1 MQVASLV
8 EALNASE
15 LPTGGGDPPALG
27 ATPTKAAASDS
38 AAVPPRDAVGED
50 YPAGRQSRADRRGG
64 DGRRGALS
72 DDGTLDSLVLQSD
85 GSDGDVHRP
94 LAEEPKGHP
103 DGFDRPRMAAPGDSL
118 HRFTVPQRI
127 RCADGLP
134 VPLHPTD
141 PEHLEVFPSN
151 DPDADEAAANYQ
163 ACAWAESITYAALSL
178 YHQRHELDKAGLD
191 QRLAWLA
198 VATRLHYL
206 ISAAHYDYSHA
217 AKEEAGLEELYRAT
231 DAVPRS
237 VHRGPG
243 WRMFI
248 ETVAVDESKASTKK
262 LPSGKSSA
270 LPSGGVGAVEVG
282 ATPES

>member
-1 MQVASLV
+1 MRRSYRLA
-8 EALNASE
+8 
-15 LPTGGGDPPALG
+15 GGTPPPLAPL
-27 ATPTKAAASDS
+27 
-38 AAVPPRDAVGED
+38 PPRRR
-50 YPAGRQSRADRRGG
+50 PAIAQPCLRVTPSGKIIPQDVKAEPTDEE
-64 DGRRGALS
+64 
-72 DDGTLDSLVLQSD
+72 VM
-85 GSDGDVHRP
+85 GDVHRP

-206 ISAAHYDYSHA
+206 ISAAHYDYPHA

-243 WRMFI
+243 WRKFI